1 MRQAWQAQWAN
12 MSPSERRLLT
22 VAAWLA
28 GLTLVVM
35 VGVRPAWRT
44 LQTVPT
50 QMQAVEAEL
59 ARWGWFDW
67 DPSPGNLLDDGQQ
80 ISVFDFGYMWPFDP
94 LHEFNSNGLADPQFH
109 VPERLETRTLSGL
122 WLDEADP
129 LPLFRHWREPGTA
142 ATLGRICR
150 WYLVGMVGL
159 VGGIALLSAPIM
171 TIVPAKVAGCDEV
184 IACLPPNAHRAMI
197 AGCHLSGADRIF
209 RIGGAQAIAA
219 MAFGTESVPTSVMR
233 EKLPMPL

>member
-59 ARWGWFDW
+59 ALMR
-67 DPSPGNLLDDGQQ
+67 QQ
-80 ISVFDFGYMWPFDP
+80 ADEAQTLRQRPPVPPVQAEASLQSATARLGAGARLSRQGERAVLTFQGVSGEALAAWLEEVRVGARARPLEASWQQGGDALFQGSV
-94 LHEFNSNGLADPQFH
+94 
-109 VPERLETRTLSGL
+109 TLS
-122 WLDEADP
+122 
-129 LPLFRHWREPGTA
+129 
-142 ATLGRICR
+142 LG
-150 WYLVGMVGL
+150 
-159 VGGIALLSAPIM
+159 A
-171 TIVPAKVAGCDEV
+171 
-184 IACLPPNAHRAMI
+184 
-197 AGCHLSGADRIF
+197 
-209 RIGGAQAIAA
+209 GGA
-219 MAFGTESVPTSVMR
+219 
-233 EKLPMPL
+233 L